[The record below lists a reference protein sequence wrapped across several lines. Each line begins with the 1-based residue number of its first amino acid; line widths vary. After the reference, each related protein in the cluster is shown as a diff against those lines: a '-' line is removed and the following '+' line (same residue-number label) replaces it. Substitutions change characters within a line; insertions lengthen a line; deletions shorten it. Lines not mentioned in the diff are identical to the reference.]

1 MPVSYIQ
8 PVPGWKASGKLAI
21 RSTNSSA
28 ETSRCSGLPN
38 TPRSIMAACR
48 GVCSMTMPQPEVPA
62 SRSRTVI
69 ARSAGTVRSSG
80 ASGATSTRGSA
91 ASGSQ
96 RAMGSSSAST
106 PSRTRVSVS
115 APPIGLVIDAMRNW
129 VSSRMG
135 GLPGATPVRPPART
149 CSCPRMRTAA
159 TYPGMR
165 PASTWPSS
173 NCQTRSTPMT
183 VLSIRGAMRS
193 SSSSFAWDPCGDH
206 NSSV

>member
-8 PVPGWKASGKLAI
+8 PVPGWKASGKVAT

-38 TPRSIMAACR
+38 TPRSIIAACR
-48 GVCSMTMPQPEVPA
+48 GVCSMTMPHPEVPA

-69 ARSAGTVRSSG
+69 GRSAGTVRSSG
-80 ASGATSTRGSA
+80 ASGDTSTRGSA

-106 PSRTRVSVS
+106 PSRTRVRVS
-115 APPIGLVIDAMRNW
+115 APPIGLVIDAMRNC

-135 GLPGATPVRPPART
+135 GLPGLDAGASARAQVFLPADAHRRDV
-149 CSCPRMRTAA
+149 PGHAA
-159 TYPGMR
+159 GLDLAVEHLPH
-165 PASTWPSS
+165 ALHSDD
-173 NCQTRSTPMT
+173 
-183 VLSIRGAMRS
+183 GAVDS
-193 SSSSFAWDPCGDH
+193 
-206 NSSV
+206 